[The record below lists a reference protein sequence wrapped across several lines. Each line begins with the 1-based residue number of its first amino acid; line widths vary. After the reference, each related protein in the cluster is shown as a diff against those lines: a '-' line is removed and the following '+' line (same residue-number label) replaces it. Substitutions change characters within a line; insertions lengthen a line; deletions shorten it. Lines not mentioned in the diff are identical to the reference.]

1 MIIAFC
7 QPRRLQYTAWAPS
20 LQPHRVTMNDTARDN
35 RWMVHIAILGLQH
48 PLSRE
53 GFVNTESK
61 FCSSSCENNCIIY
74 VRDEFKKRKETDR
87 QTDKQT
93 DRQTDREKERKKGG
107 GEYFGEDFYFYFYTT
122 ITARVLRQ
130 DRNT

>member
-1 MIIAFC
+1 
-7 QPRRLQYTAWAPS
+7 
-20 LQPHRVTMNDTARDN
+20 MNDTARDN
-35 RWMVHIAILGLQH
+35 RWMAHIAILGLQH

-74 VRDEFKKRKETDR
+74 VRDELKKKKKKKEEEEERDR
-87 QTDKQT
+87 DRNNNKQT
-93 DRQTDREKERKKGG
+93 KNTREKEKKRGG
-107 GEYFGEDFYFYFYTT
+107 GWWGDYFGEDLFLFLYTT
-122 ITARVLRQ
+122 ITARVIRQ